1 MELFKTIVNLV
12 FVLQFVLPIA
22 VNNLAVFGSEI
33 SCEVSE
39 ATNGSCVRTVNQC
52 RNEHDGETQQ
62 CFGEWPTEAQS
73 NCPLVDDQPIGNDCP
88 NYRDPDGVIGDTSTG
103 VVPTSVKLEAY
114 PIYPGPGQL
123 YGLHVSWSPSSDFVT
138 DTNLQGYQVKLK
150 YDGDRTPTGGCVCKN
165 YTEMEHNF
173 TLHYGDRGRLI
184 VTVRSYPAKSDA
196 SKCELKFNTPKN
208 CYDLP
213 YDPIH
218 CGPPRYSVPSNI
230 KINPILTSNGTMSAN
245 ISWAPTQ
252 FDASTYP
259 DSSEYLTPSTYY
271 LYLDRWNARWE
282 PIAIFIA
289 NNTEAVS
296 IHSLNITDDL
306 YLTVQAYV
314 KCSGYGG
321 GDNGYHGCG
330 ARSQVHIP
338 SPMSTS
344 SSLSSVIASV
354 ISASKSISMSTA
366 TTINTSEVSPRGSS
380 RWSRSKLSAVIGGA
394 VGFIV
399 VATVIIIGLFVIH
412 ITKCPPVSPDDSNE
426 STHDHTSLLPDTERR
441 QNSQT
446 DWELPSPIDPSPV
459 ILPPMGSKVVFLL
472 YSPKSP
478 EEERKVILQLIYK
491 SLCQYAGIAVT
502 IPEDY
507 TRAGGSPAMWL
518 SNSMHRAS
526 VVLCVCNATFKS
538 EWNGIRPSSVE
549 VNTLKELVS
558 GTLYRHSRESS
569 LSSKYATVCL
579 KQSDYHCIPA
589 LLSGTSR
596 FLVTE
601 TDKMVAF
608 TTETPRYAPK

>member
-1 MELFKTIVNLV
+1 MELLKTIVNLM

-22 VNNLAVFGSEI
+22 VNNLVVFGSEI

-39 ATNGSCVRTVNQC
+39 AANGSCVRTVNPC
-52 RNEHDGETQQ
+52 IREHDGELQQ
-62 CFGEWPTEAQS
+62 CFGEGPTIVPS
-73 NCPLVDDQPIGNDCP
+73 NCPADDEGYHIGNDCP
-88 NYRDPDGVIGDTSTG
+88 NYRNPDVHVNSTN
-103 VVPTSVKLEAY
+103 VVPVFVHLTAY

-123 YGLHVSWSPSSDFVT
+123 YGLRVSWSPSPDFAT

-150 YDGDRTPTGGCVCKN
+150 YDGDRTPTAGCVCKN
-165 YTEMEHNF
+165 YTETEHNF
-173 TLHYGDRGRLI
+173 TLYYGESRQLR
-184 VTVRSYPAKSDA
+184 VTVTSYPGAGDANAYEKVFSGLKS
-196 SKCELKFNTPKN
+196 

-218 CGPPRYSVPSNI
+218 CGPPRYGKPSNI
-230 KINPILTSNGTMSAN
+230 QLHSTLTSNGTMSAK
-245 ISWAPTQ
+245 ISWGPPQ

-259 DSSEYLTPSTYY
+259 YSSEYPTPSTYY
-271 LYLDRWNARWE
+271 LYLYRWIPSNNELE
-282 PIAIFIA
+282 PIDKFIA
-289 NNTEAVS
+289 NNTEVVS

-306 YLTVQAYV
+306 YLLVQAYV
-314 KCSGYGG
+314 NCSGYGSSDDG
-321 GDNGYHGCG
+321 FHGCG
-330 ARSQVHIP
+330 SRPQVSIP
-338 SPMSTS
+338 FPMSTS
-344 SSLSSVIASV
+344 LASVTASV
-354 ISASKSISMSTA
+354 ISASKSA
-366 TTINTSEVSPRGSS
+366 TTMIASEPRSHGSY
-380 RWSRSKLSAVIGGA
+380 RNMLPAVIGGA

-399 VATVIIIGLFVIH
+399 VATVIITGLFVIRLRGYRLRGYNCH
-412 ITKCPPVSPDDSNE
+412 YSPLDS
-426 STHDHTSLLPDTERR
+426 
-441 QNSQT
+441 
-446 DWELPSPIDPSPV
+446 DPSPPDPSPPEP
-459 ILPPMGSKVVFLL
+459 LPEPPPVPPLEPPSDLKTVFLL
-472 YSPKSP
+472 YSAKSP

-491 SLCQYAGIAVT
+491 SLRQYAGIAVT

-579 KQSDYHCIPA
+579 KQSDYHCIPT

>member
-12 FVLQFVLPIA
+12 YVLQFVLPIA

-103 VVPTSVKLEAY
+103 VVPTSVKLKAY

-123 YGLHVSWSPSSDFVT
+123 YRLHVSWSPSSDFAT

-150 YDGDRTPTGGCVCKN
+150 YDGDRTPTAGCVCKN
-165 YTEMEHNF
+165 YTETEHNF
-173 TLHYGDRGRLI
+173 TLSYADQRQLR
-184 VTVRSYPAKSDA
+184 VTVISYPGISDTHAYETVFSVPKS
-196 SKCELKFNTPKN
+196 
-208 CYDLP
+208 CYNLP

-218 CGPPRYSVPSNI
+218 CGPPRYGKPSNI
-230 KINPILTSNGTMSAN
+230 QVHSTLTSNGTMSAK
-245 ISWAPTQ
+245 ISWGPPQ

-259 DSSEYLTPSTYY
+259 DSSEYPTPSTYY

-282 PIAIFIA
+282 HIAIFIA
-289 NNTEAVS
+289 NNTEVVS

-306 YLTVQAYV
+306 YLQVQAYV
-314 KCSGYGG
+314 NCSGYGRSDDG
-321 GDNGYHGCG
+321 FHGCG
-330 ARSQVHIP
+330 SRPQVSIP
-338 SPMSTS
+338 FPMSTS
-344 SSLSSVIASV
+344 LASVTASV
-354 ISASKSISMSTA
+354 ISASKSA
-366 TTINTSEVSPRGSS
+366 TTMIASEPRSHGSY
-380 RWSRSKLSAVIGGA
+380 RNMLPAVIGGA

-399 VATVIIIGLFVIH
+399 VATVIITGLFVIRLRGYRLRGYNCH
-412 ITKCPPVSPDDSNE
+412 YSPLDS
-426 STHDHTSLLPDTERR
+426 
-441 QNSQT
+441 
-446 DWELPSPIDPSPV
+446 DPSPPDPSPPEP
-459 ILPPMGSKVVFLL
+459 LPEPPPVPPLGPPSDLKTVFLL
-472 YSPKSP
+472 YSAKSP

-491 SLCQYAGIAVT
+491 SLRQYAGIAVT

-579 KQSDYHCIPA
+579 KQSDYHCIPT